1 MVRNWRGM
9 FVMETSWRILGVE
22 VGPDLSSRRRDWHL
36 PGAELRLRFAFG
48 GYTPGCFPKSGEVV
62 EKIGFAEGIKP
73 RVWKVLYLKEFGLGL
88 VRTGAGGRV
97 MLQDNTG

>member
-1 MVRNWRGM
+1 M
-9 FVMETSWRILGVE
+9 E
-22 VGPDLSSRRRDWHL
+22 VGPGFEFTVERLAFNGRRAS
-36 PGAELRLRFAFG
+36 PEIRFW

-73 RVWKVLYLKEFGLGL
+73 RVWKVLYLKEFGVGL
-88 VRTGAGGRV
+88 VRTGVGGRV